1 MKKIAFVVLAFVS
14 ILSCSKKEDEI
25 IPDTV
30 LETFEISSEQ
40 TSVKPLEFIIIS
52 SSEVSFT
59 QKSYKGTINET
70 EIDLIKTENNNLI
83 FSLPQID
90 SGNATLK
97 LTINNKVGE
106 INFNVSQN
114 IVQNPNS
121 IIENEVTTPLNNYQN
136 DIQELISD
144 NTFSLEIKEQLASAK
159 QAIDE
164 YINKLATLSE
174 EEKMNV
180 AKFFNANPLL
190 TSDYLNLSNKSFN
203 GKSNTKYSSI
213 KKSAL
218 KLVIVI
224 ATVVTAAE
232 IIAPLVVKGIAALG
246 TFLGVST
253 VGAGIIVTALG
264 AAAIIHAE
272 HSKILN
278 SAFLPFE
285 NLLMDNDGNYLE
297 KNYNK
302 NKTINNGYEINNNTN
317 YIFSIISR
325 DRLLNSS
332 DINNNNSDIS
342 ELVKKVEILE
352 SKWNS
357 FKNGVN
363 TIVSNTTNWF
373 GSWFSSSAT
382 TFKLITY
389 ELKSLPSTT
398 DTVETNGDSEFITV
412 ENFPTDVEV
421 EYSVVSDNSI
431 KLKFKADESTLPK
444 TFTGKIKYNDGY
456 FSNENEF
463 SVVLEKIT
471 DSISIYQS
479 AVIGSWKVTTLD
491 GGNVNN
497 LTIYEGGEGRYIIP
511 GPNGANRDGIDAN
524 GDSYYT
530 ISWKIEKHN
539 DRYFLREDGFYHFG
553 FEQYRTF
560 DITLLENYLTYPVS
574 SFKTYTDF
582 SNGNPPQAGRLY
594 SKN

>member
-1 MKKIAFVVLAFVS
+1 MKLTKMKKGLYFILIALIF
-14 ILSCSKKEDEI
+14 SCSKKEDEI
-25 IPDTV
+25 IPEIV
-30 LETFEISSEQ
+30 LETFELTSEQ
-40 TSVKPLEFIIIS
+40 SVLKPLEFVIVKS
-52 SSEVSFT
+52 TEVSFT
-59 QKSYKGTINET
+59 KDSYKATIGDIEV
-70 EIDLIKTENNNLI
+70 DLIKTEDNNLI
-83 FSLPQID
+83 FSVPEL
-90 SGNATLK
+90 NAGAVELELTLE
-97 LTINNKVGE
+97 NKVGTLSFTITE
-106 INFNVSQN
+106 NKVQDINA
-114 IVQNPNS
+114 
-121 IIENEVTTPLNNYQN
+121 IITKELITPLNNYQN

-144 NTFSLEIKEQLASAK
+144 NTFSFEIKEQLAAAK

-174 EEKMNV
+174 EEKMNL

-253 VGAGIIVTALG
+253 VGAGIIVTAIG

-285 NLLMDNDGNYLE
+285 NLLKDNDGNYIE
-297 KNYNK
+297 KNSAK
-302 NKTINNGYEINNNTN
+302 NKTVKNGYEINNNTN
-317 YIFSIISR
+317 YIFSIVSR

-342 ELVKKVEILE
+342 ELVKKIEILE

-389 ELKSLPSTT
+389 ELKSLPSKT

-412 ENFPTDVEV
+412 ENFPSDVEV
-421 EYSVVSDNSI
+421 EYSVASDNSI
-431 KLKFKADESTLPK
+431 NLKFKADESTLPR
-444 TFTGKIKYNDGY
+444 TITGKIKYDDGD
-456 FSNENEF
+456 FSNEKEF
-463 SVVLEKIT
+463 SVKLDVLTFEFT
-471 DSISIYQS
+471 GTWTLTSYNQGVLWQDH
-479 AVIGSWKVTTLD
+479 VI
-491 GGNVNN
+491 
-497 LTIYEGGEGRYIIP
+497 
-511 GPNGANRDGIDAN
+511 
-524 GDSYYT
+524 
-530 ISWKIEKHN
+530 
-539 DRYFLREDGFYHFG
+539 
-553 FEQYRTF
+553 TF
-560 DITLLENYLTYPVS
+560 DINGNSTNYNYNHYINNTTQSNITWTSWTIELVASELHLVS
-574 SFKTYTDF
+574 SYYNDLYKTTNINSPDQTEFTIYYANTDITNSDWSF
-582 SNGNPPQAGRLY
+582 TLIRE
-594 SKN
+594 

>member
-1 MKKIAFVVLAFVS
+1 MKLTKMKKGLYF
-14 ILSCSKKEDEI
+14 ILITLIFSCSKKEDEI
-25 IPDTV
+25 IPEIV
-30 LETFEISSEQ
+30 LETFELTSEQ
-40 TSVKPLEFIIIS
+40 SVVKPLEFVIVKS
-52 SSEVSFT
+52 TEVSFT
-59 QKSYKGTINET
+59 KDSYKATIGDIEV
-70 EIDLIKTENNNLI
+70 DLIKTEDNNLI
-83 FSLPQID
+83 FSVPEL
-90 SGNATLK
+90 NAGAVELELTLE
-97 LTINNKVGE
+97 NKVGTLSFTITE
-106 INFNVSQN
+106 NKVQDINA
-114 IVQNPNS
+114 
-121 IIENEVTTPLNNYQN
+121 IITKELITPLNNYQN

-144 NTFSLEIKEQLASAK
+144 NTFSLEIKEQLAAAK

-174 EEKMNV
+174 EEKMNL

-253 VGAGIIVTALG
+253 VGAGIIVTAIG

-285 NLLMDNDGNYLE
+285 NLLKDNDGNYIE
-297 KNYNK
+297 KNSAK
-302 NKTINNGYEINNNTN
+302 NKTVKNGYEINNNTN
-317 YIFSIISR
+317 YIFSIVSR

-342 ELVKKVEILE
+342 ELVKKIEILE

-389 ELKSLPSTT
+389 ELKSLPSKT

-412 ENFPTDVEV
+412 ENFPSDVEV
-421 EYSVVSDNSI
+421 EYSVASDNSI
-431 KLKFKADESTLPK
+431 NLKFKADESTLPR
-444 TFTGKIKYNDGY
+444 TITGKIKYDDGD
-456 FSNENEF
+456 FSNEKEF
-463 SVVLEKIT
+463 SVKLDVLTFEFTGTWTLTSYNQGVLWQDHVIT
-471 DSISIYQS
+471 FDINGNSTNYNSNHYINNTTQS
-479 AVIGSWKVTTLD
+479 NITWTSW
-491 GGNVNN
+491 
-497 LTIYEGGEGRYIIP
+497 TIELVASELHLV
-511 GPNGANRDGIDAN
+511 
-524 GDSYYT
+524 DSYYNDLYKTTNINSPDQTEFT
-530 ISWKIEKHN
+530 IYYAN
-539 DRYFLREDGFYHFG
+539 
-553 FEQYRTF
+553 T
-560 DITLLENYLTYPVS
+560 DITNS
-574 SFKTYTDF
+574 DWSFTLI
-582 SNGNPPQAGRLY
+582 RE
-594 SKN
+594 

>member
-1 MKKIAFVVLAFVS
+1 MKKIALVLLAFVS

-25 IPDTV
+25 IPETV

-40 TSVKPLEFIIIS
+40 TSVKPLEFIIIT

-59 QKSYKGTINET
+59 QESYKGTINET

-83 FSLPQID
+83 FSLPQLD
-90 SGNATLK
+90 SGDATLK

-114 IVQNPNS
+114 IVQNANS
-121 IIENEVTTPLNNYQN
+121 IIENEITTPLNNYQN

-144 NTFSLEIKEQLASAK
+144 NTFSFEIKEQLASSK

-164 YINKLATLSE
+164 YLNKLATLPE

-232 IIAPLVVKGIAALG
+232 IIAPLVVKGLAS
-246 TFLGVST
+246 LGVFAGASA

-278 SAFLPFE
+278 NAFLPFE
-285 NLLMDNDGNYLE
+285 NLLKDNDGNYIE
-297 KNYNK
+297 KNSGE
-302 NKTINNGYEINNNTN
+302 NKTVKNDYEINNNTN
-317 YIFSIISR
+317 YIFSIVSR

-342 ELVKKVEILE
+342 ELVKKIEILE

-373 GSWFSSSAT
+373 VSWFSSSAT
-382 TFKLITY
+382 TFKIITY
-389 ELKSLPSTT
+389 ELKSLPSQT
-398 DTVETNGDSEFITV
+398 DTVETNGDSGFITI
-412 ENFPTDVEV
+412 EDFPSDIEV
-421 EYSVVSDNSI
+421 EYSVASDNSI
-431 KLKFKADESTLPK
+431 KLKLKADESTLPR
-444 TFTGKIKYNDGY
+444 TITGKIKYDDGD
-456 FSNENEF
+456 FSNEKEF
-463 SVVLEKIT
+463 SIVLNVTKQPLKIGYYELTYSWEDNKALLHVENKNSSFGVVYLWSSSDNYWYSPNFGYGFSVGLNQINTLWVHLQSGGCFSESFKIENFNQDANSHNGT
-471 DSISIYQS
+471 YTS
-479 AVIGSWKVTTLD
+479 ARCYYNNEIGSSVNLKYIGEVVT
-491 GGNVNN
+491 N
-497 LTIYEGGEGRYIIP
+497 I
-511 GPNGANRDGIDAN
+511 
-524 GDSYYT
+524 
-530 ISWKIEKHN
+530 K
-539 DRYFLREDGFYHFG
+539 
-553 FEQYRTF
+553 
-560 DITLLENYLTYPVS
+560 
-574 SFKTYTDF
+574 
-582 SNGNPPQAGRLY
+582 
-594 SKN
+594 